1 MCDLLTV
8 MDSNIVQVALNGL
21 DNVLKS
27 GELQNIKP
35 NPYAVLIEE
44 CGGKLQYFIYKI
56 NEGSIQFKGV
66 RCGKIFLFNIH
77 LEIKLDF

>member
-1 MCDLLTV
+1 MCELLTV

-21 DNVLKS
+21 DNILKS

-44 CGGKLQYFIYKI
+44 CNGKL
-56 NEGSIQFKGV
+56 
-66 RCGKIFLFNIH
+66 
-77 LEIKLDF
+77 

>member
-1 MCDLLTV
+1 MCELLTV

-21 DNVLKS
+21 DNILKS

-44 CGGKLQYFIYKI
+44 CSGKLQ
-56 NEGSIQFKGV
+56 
-66 RCGKIFLFNIH
+66 FNIKQVNW
-77 LEIKLDF
+77 E